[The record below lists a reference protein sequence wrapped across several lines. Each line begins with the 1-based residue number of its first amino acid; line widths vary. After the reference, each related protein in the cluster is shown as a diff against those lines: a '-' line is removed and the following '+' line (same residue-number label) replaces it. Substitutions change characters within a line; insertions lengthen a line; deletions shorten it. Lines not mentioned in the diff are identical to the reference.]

1 MTSWAGPHPPRQQAA
16 LWRPN
21 GHPQL
26 GTSPTP
32 VPFPDTMR
40 AKETESH
47 KGEVAGP
54 GPREQWPWSPGSW
67 LGHLQG
73 LPRGIWAGP
82 RQAVLP
88 LSASTVSLSW
98 VSTPGRLFP
107 PLFGHRPPS
116 GPSRGGRSCP
126 NLASGLSALSEG
138 TRGPAGGSHPPPGT
152 RRHLQGGSSWQGDSG
167 AGGQPQPSAPAVCL
181 HGRTLLGVEGRGLVA
196 SRGLWQLGGQ
206 LLEATLGLGP

>member
-16 LWRPN
+16 LWQPN

-138 TRGPAGGSHPPPGT
+138 TRGPAGGSQPPPPRAHADTSRG
-152 RRHLQGGSSWQGDSG
+152 
-167 AGGQPQPSAPAVCL
+167 APA
-181 HGRTLLGVEGRGLVA
+181 GRG
-196 SRGLWQLGGQ
+196 
-206 LLEATLGLGP
+206 TLGLGDSPNLQPRLSVYMDGRSLV